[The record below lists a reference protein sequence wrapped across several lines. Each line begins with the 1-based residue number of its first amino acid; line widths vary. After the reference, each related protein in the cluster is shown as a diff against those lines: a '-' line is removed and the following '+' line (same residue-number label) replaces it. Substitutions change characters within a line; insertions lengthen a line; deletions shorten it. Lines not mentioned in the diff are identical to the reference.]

1 MVFGIWNYKCH
12 EIYVIAPW
20 FWAYEFAANVWKKIV
35 ITFCIV
41 FFWRNVEFEHVWAAA
56 RVPPTSAGWK
66 LKPRGSLRFEDNDIM
81 RFLCEW
87 LKTWSPQFKMQKHH
101 VTGRLK
107 QELHTLAPIP
117 THTTRREAG
126 DVEAEDWNL
135 MSFWFRVRSSTE
147 CTDFEWSSHRFRPD
161 ARYSKINGN
170 PCKPSTLKW
179 KLCIV
184 VWLHLFMFRVRSSTT
199 STRKLPQNMDVQS
212 KAFFEWM
219 C

>member
-1 MVFGIWNYKCH
+1 MNLPPMSEKNSGNFLY
-12 EIYVIAPW
+12 
-20 FWAYEFAANVWKKIV
+20 
-35 ITFCIV
+35 TFLLK
-41 FFWRNVEFEHVWAAA
+41 NAEFEHVWVAA

-66 LKPRGSLRFEDNDIM
+66 LKSRGSLRFEDNDIM
-81 RFLCEW
+81 GFLCKW
-87 LKTWSPQFKMQKHH
+87 LKTWSPHFKMQKHH
-101 VTGRLK
+101 MRGRLK
-107 QELHTLAPIP
+107 QELPYFGSNFTRNLAVQSKSSHALAPIP

-147 CTDFEWSSHRFRPD
+147 CTHFEWSSHRFGPD
-161 ARYSKINGN
+161 ARYGQINGN
-170 PCKPSTLKW
+170 PCKPSALKW

-184 VWLHLFMFRVRSSTT
+184 VWLHFFMFRVRSSTT
-199 STRKLPQNMDVQS
+199 STRKLLQNIDVQS